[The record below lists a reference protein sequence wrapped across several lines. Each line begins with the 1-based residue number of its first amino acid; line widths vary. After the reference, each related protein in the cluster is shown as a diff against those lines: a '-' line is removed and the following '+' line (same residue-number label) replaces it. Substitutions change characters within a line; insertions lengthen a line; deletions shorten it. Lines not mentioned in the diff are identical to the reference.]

1 MGMRTDPRGKSRPLT
16 TVSVPLLV
24 VYTVVAFLTFV
35 FLQTGKTLIAAFVQ
49 SRKVQIEKKNCS
61 WTNLR
66 Q

>member
-35 FLQTGKTLIAAFVQ
+35 FLQTGKTLLLCNLGKF
-49 SRKVQIEKKNCS
+49 KLKKKNCS